1 MLRRPNVG
9 YEDVRRLHDWPPLR
23 RDIAEQVEIQT
34 KYELYI
40 QRQHEQV
47 LAAERSEDVP
57 IPDGYEYAPLRALSN
72 EGRDKLS
79 RVRPVSLGRPP
90 ASPASP
96 PPTSPS
102 SASTS
107 PRPSKAGGL
116 TRARISCNIE
126 TLYPRMNTEQFC
138 KTRKRGPFPF

>member
-1 MLRRPNVG
+1 M
-9 YEDVRRLHDWPPLR
+9 
-23 RDIAEQVEIQT
+23 EIQS

-79 RVRPVSLGRPP
+79 RVRPVSLGQ
-90 ASPASP
+90 A
-96 PPTSPS
+96 
-102 SASTS
+102 
-107 PRPSKAGGL
+107 
-116 TRARISCNIE
+116 ARIPGVTPADIAILSVH
-126 TLYPRMNTEQFC
+126 LAQSRRRQAA
-138 KTRKRGPFPF
+138 